1 MRARASA
8 YLLIASTA
16 AFWVLSASCA
26 KNPVTGKKE
35 LVLVS
40 ESQEIAMGRQG
51 AASVDSEM
59 GLYPDDELQAY
70 VEKLGL
76 AMASSSERPELPWRF
91 RVVDSPVVNAFAFP
105 GGYVYLTRGILAYID
120 DEAALAGVTGHEIG
134 HVTARHSVQ
143 QVSRQQLAGLG
154 LGLGTVFFPEV
165 RPFGDLMG
173 TGLGLLFLKF
183 GRDDEREA
191 DRLGVRYSLAQG
203 YDPREMA
210 EFFSVLKRLSGEE
223 RDIPAWASTHPNP
236 EERETK
242 ILEWIRESPAAAR
255 ELQIGEERYKERIE
269 GLVFGENPREGFSR
283 GRRFLHPDLK
293 FQLAF
298 PEGWNVRNSR
308 EAVYSAPPDGSAAI
322 QLTASPAPEGTT
334 PDAYAR
340 EFFARNELEYTTGER
355 IRVGPFSAY
364 RAPFRGFT
372 QSGEVVGEAGFI
384 SDGTRVF
391 ELVGF
396 TRAAAYRQYS
406 PVFRDVILSF
416 DRLRDKSA
424 LEIQPLRIK
433 LYRVPE
439 AMTFSE
445 AVDRSNADPEHREEL
460 SLLNDLASGD
470 PVPPGKL
477 LKVLSR
483 GPA

>member
-1 MRARASA
+1 MRAPLVVAVTTVVS
-8 YLLIASTA
+8 LL
-16 AFWVLSASCA
+16 AFSCA
-26 KNPVTGKKE
+26 RNPVTGKKE

-40 ESQEIAMGRQG
+40 ESQEIAMGREA

-59 GLYPDDELQAY
+59 GLYGDEELQAY
-70 VEKLGL
+70 VEKIGL
-76 AMASSSERPELPWRF
+76 AMATASERPELPWSF
-91 RVVDSPVVNAFAFP
+91 QIVDSSVVNAFALP
-105 GGYVYLTRGILAYID
+105 GGYIYLTRGILTYIN

-165 RPFGDLMG
+165 RPFGDLLG

-210 EFFSVLKRLSGEE
+210 EFFAVLKRLSGED
-223 RDIPAWASTHPNP
+223 RDIPTWASTHPDP
-236 EERETK
+236 EEREAK
-242 ILEWIRESPAAAR
+242 IRAMVQEMTVSTEGLEV
-255 ELQIGEERYKERIE
+255 GEERYKQRIE
-269 GLVFGENPREGFSR
+269 GLVFGENPREGFVR

-293 FQLAF
+293 FQLEF
-298 PEGWNVRNSR
+298 PEGWNIRNSR
-308 EAVYSAPPDGSAAI
+308 QVVYAAPRDGAAAM
-322 QLTASPAPEGTT
+322 QLTATAVPEGTT
-334 PDAYAR
+334 PEVHAR
-340 EFFARNELEYTTGER
+340 EFFARNQLQYSTGER

-364 RAPFRGFT
+364 RAPFRALT
-372 QSGEVVGEAGFI
+372 QSGEVVGEAGFVA
-384 SDGTRVF
+384 DGTRIY
-391 ELVGF
+391 ELLGF
-396 TRAAAYRQYS
+396 TRPTAYQQYS

-424 LEIQPLRIK
+424 LDIQPLRVK

-439 AMTFSE
+439 AMSFSE
-445 AVDRSNADPEHREEL
+445 AVAKSGTDSEHTQEL
-460 SLLNDLASGD
+460 TLLNDLSSD
-470 PVPPGKL
+470 DELPPGKL
-477 LKVLSR
+477 VKILKR
-483 GPA
+483 GPS